1 MITGWGRANRAESGA
16 NDSTE
21 IAGAFVAS
29 DLDVLNDVP
38 HDGQAQ
44 FDVAAIRGRDV
55 DVAPFDGNDP

>member
-1 MITGWGRANRAESGA
+1 MITGWRRANRTESGA

-21 IAGAFVAS
+21 MAGAFVAS
-29 DLDVLNDVP
+29 ELVVLNYVP
-38 HDGQAQ
+38 HDGPAQ